1 MKKRRVTPSSGPFN
15 IHSQVAEGLLL
26 ALTVLLFGARVMVHV
41 QMHMRAL
48 LHSDVFL
55 LLATLSCLGVVICDI
70 LTFKAGAMSNF
81 EDPSAHIRKVSITAA
96 KWVCVP
102 TDGVQVRFATN
113 YLFDV
118 GLYLPKFSIL
128 AFYYMIIPVVA
139 SETRKALHAVTG
151 FVIMSTLVTFFGDT
165 FWCGS
170 NPAVN
175 WYAFA
180 AST

>member
-1 MKKRRVTPSSGPFN
+1 
-15 IHSQVAEGLLL
+15 VAEGLLF
-26 ALTVLLFGARVMVHV
+26 ALTVVLFGARVMVHI

-48 LHSDVFL
+48 LLSDVFL
-55 LLATLSCLGVVICDI
+55 LLATLACLGVVICDA

-81 EDPSAHIRKVSITAA
+81 ADPTTPILKVSVT
-96 KWVCVP
+96 KVKSVRVC
-102 TDGVQVRFATN
+102 TDTSQVRFATN

-128 AFYYMIIPVVA
+128 AFYFMIIPVTA
-139 SETRKALHAVTG
+139 SETRKALHAVTC
-151 FVIMSTLVTFFGDT
+151 FVVLSTLITFFGDT

-175 WYAFA
+175 WYVF
-180 AST
+180 TLNT